1 MLTSLFSAHFV
12 TIVSSSKVGSL
23 HKLCEEIGMGGG
35 EENLTAPSFGRAE
48 QNEMN
53 HKTIKINY

>member
-12 TIVSSSKVGSL
+12 TIVSSSKVERL
-23 HKLCEEIGMGGG
+23 HKLCEAIGMGGG
-35 EENLTAPSFGRAE
+35 QENLTALSFGRAE

>member
-12 TIVSSSKVGSL
+12 TIVSSSKLESL
-23 HKLCEEIGMGGG
+23 HKLSEAIVMGGG
-35 EENLTAPSFGRAE
+35 QEKLTAPSFGRTE